1 MTVAEAKAQYIAALE
16 AILAAD
22 PIIGTLVP
30 ERATLRHQLALLKP
44 QLLAAPDYQKPGFQ
58 LQMSTIQQRL
68 FAINNKI
75 NNTGSGD
82 VQDAVKALRDMRV

>member
-30 ERATLRHQLALLKP
+30 ERAALKQRLVALKI
-44 QLLAAPDYQKPGFQ
+44 QLLAAPDYQKVGIR
-58 LQMSTIQQRL
+58 LQITTALQRL
-68 FAINNKI
+68 FQINNKI
-75 NNTGSGD
+75 QNTASGN
-82 VQDAVKALRDMRV
+82 VQEAVKALRDMRV